1 MGAVRPFLPV
11 RSRSTNGT
19 PLSAT
24 PHTPT
29 LQIDPKGLTTDLQL
43 VKNPASRVPASRA
56 TSSRIAGRHHLGI
69 SGRLRR
75 NLHYIKPLMLA
86 GRPRGAERHLY
97 EAVKMALKGISQ
109 ALYRPRIAQR

>member
-56 TSSRIAGRHHLGI
+56 HHLVSPGDI
-69 SGRLRR
+69 ISEFSGRLRR